1 MVLYNIL
8 KLILYNINIINMDS
22 DLHTKKTNNII
33 NNIPQLD
40 TFLNQADKD
49 FESLYSIMNKLRNQ
63 QTDTPENKTE
73 KETKKK

>member
-1 MVLYNIL
+1 
-8 KLILYNINIINMDS
+8 MDS

-49 FESLYSIMNKLRNQ
+49 FESVLVCPL
-63 QTDTPENKTE
+63 E
-73 KETKKK
+73 